1 MQTIPRP
8 DGYIITGLP
17 PDGDGVTESDPY
29 QTRAEAE
36 SDRRGMERF
45 IEADRKNDTV
55 FIHGEQKR

>member
-1 MQTIPRP
+1 MKIIPYKSH
-8 DGYIITGLP
+8 YIITGISEDVP
-17 PDGDGVTESDPY
+17 QSDPY
-29 QTRAEAE
+29 VTKAE

>member
-1 MQTIPRP
+1 MRIRHRTK
-8 DGYIITGLP
+8 
-17 PDGDGVTESDPY
+17 
-29 QTRAEAE
+29 AEAE